1 MPSSGMSLRSGQGQV
16 CGCCYTVAFE
26 SNAADDGPTF
36 LAAARERGARMSQK
50 CPICYVETL
59 TTEQHR
65 EDATYCE
72 CPRCVRYALTGT
84 AKAVLASSA
93 SFDKIARAKL
103 SHSVNRMASG
113 GQWPKLSSD
122 LIQSILKDPTA
133 LPLPSEQLDN
143 LIAWLGK
150 AQPDPGSRAQ
160 PTSSAIAAVGA
171 LDENGLGYIASQ
183 AVDQG
188 LIDGNVNRASYLDGR
203 DLYGLTPLQLT
214 ISGWDRFETLRQRYS
229 KARIAFM
236 AMPFG
241 IAELDQLYHDHFYKA
256 VGATGFTLK
265 RLDENQ
271 PAGLIDDRLRVEIRQ
286 CRFLIADLTHGNAGA
301 YWESGYAEGLGKP
314 VIYTCEKSAF
324 DDRKTGPHF
333 DTNHHLTVVWDAR
346 SLDGAMNK
354 LKATIRATLPDEA
367 IFSD

>member
-1 MPSSGMSLRSGQGQV
+1 
-16 CGCCYTVAFE
+16 
-26 SNAADDGPTF
+26 
-36 LAAARERGARMSQK
+36 MSQK

-183 AVDQG
+183 A
-188 LIDGNVNRASYLDGR
+188 
-203 DLYGLTPLQLT
+203 
-214 ISGWDRFETLRQRYS
+214 
-229 KARIAFM
+229 
-236 AMPFG
+236 
-241 IAELDQLYHDHFYKA
+241 
-256 VGATGFTLK
+256 
-265 RLDENQ
+265 
-271 PAGLIDDRLRVEIRQ
+271 
-286 CRFLIADLTHGNAGA
+286 
-301 YWESGYAEGLGKP
+301 
-314 VIYTCEKSAF
+314 
-324 DDRKTGPHF
+324 
-333 DTNHHLTVVWDAR
+333 
-346 SLDGAMNK
+346 
-354 LKATIRATLPDEA
+354 
-367 IFSD
+367 